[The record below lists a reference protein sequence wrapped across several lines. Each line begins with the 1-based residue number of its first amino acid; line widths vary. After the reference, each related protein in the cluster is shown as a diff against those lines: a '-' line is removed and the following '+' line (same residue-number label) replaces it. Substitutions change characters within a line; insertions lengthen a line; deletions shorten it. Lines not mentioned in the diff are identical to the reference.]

1 MVRASAPAATGRRRL
16 SLKTKEAIAG
26 YLFISPWL
34 IGFVVFVLGAMIA
47 SLVISLYKTNLLSTF
62 RFVGFDHYLGA
73 FQDRLFRKALSVTT
87 YYTFTVVPLQTI
99 SALSMAL
106 LLNQKLRGQ
115 GTFRT
120 IYYLPSVVSSVATIS
135 VWWWMLNPD
144 VGLINTIL
152 AKIGIDP
159 GPRWL
164 LSQQWALPAIIL
176 MAVWGSGGSMLIF
189 LGALQGIPKE
199 LYESAMLD
207 GAAALRR
214 FLHITI
220 PMISSTIFFSLV
232 MGLIGAFQVFGASY
246 LMTEG
251 GPNNATLTYVL
262 YLYRKSFQQL
272 RFGYASALAWILFV
286 ILMFFTL
293 LMFKSSDVWVYYET
307 ELRK

>member
-1 MVRASAPAATGRRRL
+1 
-16 SLKTKEAIAG
+16 
-26 YLFISPWL
+26 
-34 IGFVVFVLGAMIA
+34 
-47 SLVISLYKTNLLSTF
+47 
-62 RFVGFDHYLGA
+62 
-73 FQDRLFRKALSVTT
+73 VTT

-99 SALSMAL
+99 NALLMAL

-115 GTFRT
+115 GAFRT
-120 IYYLPSVVSSVATIS
+120 IYYLPAVVSSVATIS

-144 VGLINTIL
+144 AGLINAAL
-152 AKIGIDP
+152 AKIGISP

-164 LSQQWALPAIIL
+164 LSQEWALPAIIL

-189 LGALQGIPKE
+189 LGALQGIPAE
-199 LYESAMLD
+199 LHESAMLD
-207 GAAALRR
+207 GATALRR
-214 FLHITI
+214 FFHITI